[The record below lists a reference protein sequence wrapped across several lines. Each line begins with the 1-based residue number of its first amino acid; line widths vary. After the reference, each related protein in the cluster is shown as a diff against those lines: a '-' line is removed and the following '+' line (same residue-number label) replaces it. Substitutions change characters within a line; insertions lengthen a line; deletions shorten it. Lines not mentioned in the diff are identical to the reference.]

1 MKITT
6 AGRDASTEEQ
16 AFCYIKGVS
25 GSVTLDQTRPS
36 VLNMKLL
43 KKFYQI
49 LLQ

>member
-25 GSVTLDQTRPS
+25 GSVTLDLKHEAVEK
-36 VLNMKLL
+36 VLPDPTSIM
-43 KKFYQI
+43 
-49 LLQ
+49 